1 MNNQSSFPVLFWIKK
16 SRLKNGKG
24 HIYARVTIN
33 NVRAEFSTLKEVPV
47 LEWDSKAQFV
57 KQRCPG
63 SKEINKTLVE
73 IKEKLNYCKS
83 VLEFK
88 GLPVTVDSLKN
99 EFYGAAEKPRMLLE
113 IVKQHNA
120 DIEKLI
126 GKDFVIASWRKYR
139 TMYNLICGFV
149 KWKFQRNDIPLDSLK
164 YSFLTDFEFY
174 LKTEKN
180 INPATN
186 PKYIK
191 NFQKIIRQCVMNQW
205 LDKDPFLGYR
215 LKIRTAERGFLTD
228 QELQNLQSKHFDI
241 DRLETVKDIFLFS
254 CYTGLSYIDVF
265 NLTANSINLGIDGNK
280 WIFTSREKTD
290 VPSHIPLLPYAL
302 DLIEKYRNHPA
313 AVNKGKL
320 FPVHSNQRMNGYLKE
335 IADLCGIKKKLTFHM
350 SRHTF
355 ATTVTLNNGVPIES
369 VSKMLGH
376 RKIQTTQIY
385 AKVLD
390 KKVSNDMQQ
399 LHAIYKSKDQVEQK
413 KVAE

>member
-1 MNNQSSFPVLFWIKK
+1 MIQPSGLYILFWVKK
-16 SRLKNGKG
+16 NRLKNGKAP
-24 HIYARVTIN
+24 IYARVKIN
-33 NVRAEFSTLKEVPV
+33 GVRAEFSTFLEVPV

-57 KQRCPG
+57 RQKCPG
-63 SKEINKTLVE
+63 AKEINKKLIE

-83 VLEFK
+83 VLEYK
-88 GLPVTVDSLKN
+88 GTQVTLDALKSEYN
-99 EFYGAAEKPRMLLE
+99 GVSEQPRMLLE

-126 GKDFVIASWRKYR
+126 GKDYVITSWRKYR
-139 TMYNLICGFV
+139 TMYNLLCSFV
-149 KWKFQRNDIPLDSLK
+149 KWKFQRNDIPLDNLK

-174 LKTEKN
+174 LKTVKD

-191 NFQKIIRQCVMNQW
+191 NFQKIIRMCVMNQW

-228 QELQNLQSKHFDI
+228 QELQVLQEKHFDI
-241 DRLETVKDIFLFS
+241 DRLETVKDIFLFC

-265 NLTANSINLGIDGNK
+265 NLTAESISVGIDGNK
-280 WIFTSREKTD
+280 WIFTSRKKTD

-302 DLIEKYRNHPA
+302 DFIEKYKSHPA
-313 AVNKGKL
+313 AINTGKL

-335 IADLCGIKKKLTFHM
+335 IADVCGIKKKLTFHM

-355 ATTVTLNNGVPIES
+355 ATTIALSNGVPIES

-390 KKVSNDMQQ
+390 KKVSYDMNK
-399 LHAIYKSKDQVEQK
+399 LKAKLGGPSISD
-413 KVAE
+413 AASN